1 MRMNEMMKILTDCN
15 LYILTFIWVT
25 ANFLP
30 IFIPILVLLKK
41 LFLKNSKPVA
51 KRLLIVT
58 LILFLV
64 DGIVFKIT
72 TEMVSAI
79 EQIR

>member
-64 DGIVFKIT
+64 DGIVFIIT
-72 TEMVSAI
+72 LGMVSAI
-79 EQIR
+79 ERIR

>member
-1 MRMNEMMKILTDCN
+1 MMKLLTDCN
-15 LYILTFIWVT
+15 LYILNFIWMTVKV
-25 ANFLP
+25 LP

-79 EQIR
+79 EGIR